1 MEALSY
7 TGSSKGN
14 LTGYKSLSTTF
25 TFMVKK
31 NTVHCKHIITLTVIL
46 GYPEA
51 ILFRYTVWATRI
63 EWSSFFLGNFLN
75 FTIKFRCRS
84 LINLSLL
91 LQTKNTNS
99 LQHTKC
105 SNCIRFS
112 RIFRNIERYFHMALS
127 SKIINL
133 IWLHLLNNA
142 NKRTAIRHISIMKID
157 QASLLH
163 VTYPFV
169 QI

>member
-1 MEALSY
+1 MKTLCN
-7 TGSSKGN
+7 TGSCKSD
-14 LTGYKSLSTTF
+14 LTGYKSLSTALA
-25 TFMVKK
+25 FMIKK

-63 EWSSFFLGNFLN
+63 ERSSFFLGNFLN

-91 LQTKNTNS
+91 LQTKNTNR
-99 LQHTKC
+99 LKHTEC
-105 SNCIRFS
+105 SN
-112 RIFRNIERYFHMALS
+112 RICFGCVFRNIERNFHMALS
-127 SKIINL
+127 CKVIDL
-133 IWLHLLNNA
+133 IRLYLLNDA
-142 NKRTAIRHISIMKID
+142 NQRTAIRHIPIMKID

-163 VTYPFV
+163 ITYPFV
-169 QI
+169 